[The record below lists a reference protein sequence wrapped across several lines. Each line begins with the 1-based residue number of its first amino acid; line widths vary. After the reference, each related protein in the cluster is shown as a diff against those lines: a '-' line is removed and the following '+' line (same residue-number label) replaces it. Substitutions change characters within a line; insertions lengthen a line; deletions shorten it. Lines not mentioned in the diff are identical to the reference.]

1 MLEADE
7 ADSRMGDSKGGPPVD
22 ETYDSADFVSK
33 LTVLMELKLVV
44 EPDLES
50 AGSLFQL
57 WAHSFEYVTVVCAA
71 FAAKRQYGEDS
82 GWRWSDQILRGNIFV
97 CFVFDW

>member
-1 MLEADE
+1 MRWLTTIHDNLSKTRRMFRALELL
-7 ADSRMGDSKGGPPVD
+7 
-22 ETYDSADFVSK
+22 FVSK

-50 AGSLFQL
+50 AGSLFHL
-57 WAHSFEYVTVVCAA
+57 WAHSFEFVTMACAA
-71 FAAKRQYGEDS
+71 FAVKRQYVEDS